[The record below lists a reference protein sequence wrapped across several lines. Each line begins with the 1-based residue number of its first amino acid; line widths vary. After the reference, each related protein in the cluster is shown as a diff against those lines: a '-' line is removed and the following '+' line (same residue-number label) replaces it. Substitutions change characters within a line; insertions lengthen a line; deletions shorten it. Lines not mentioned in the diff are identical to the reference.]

1 MSPVSTLNI
10 ATDFQRD
17 GYVVV
22 RGVFEGDLLDSMRRD
37 FDRIVEQILGSG
49 EDVNARWAGAE
60 KLGPQDSVVLHTHN
74 VQQFSAVW
82 MRALL
87 HQPFLDLARA
97 LLGDDVVLHHTKLFV
112 KPPEKGAPF
121 PMHQDWDYFPT
132 IKDTMLAAV
141 IHLTEATDEMGCLRV
156 VPGSHK
162 LGRIVESQGQGEEFA
177 ERFPLSQAI
186 PLVAQPGDVVIFHY
200 LTVHGSMPNTSKKTR
215 KTVLVQLHSGDD
227 EVEPGNA
234 HPNECLALS
243 GFNHRMTRS
252 RANRA
257 E

>member
-1 MSPVSTLNI
+1 MQTI
-10 ATDFQRD
+10 AQGFAQSYRQD
-17 GYVVV
+17 GFALARSVFAG
-22 RGVFEGDLLDSMRRD
+22 GVLEAMQRD
-37 FDRIVEQILGSG
+37 FDRIVEQILASG

-87 HQPFLDLARA
+87 HPPFLDLARA
-97 LLGDDVVLHHTKLFV
+97 LLGDNVVLHHTKLFV

-121 PMHQDWDYFPT
+121 PMHQDWGYFPT
-132 IKDTMLAAV
+132 LRDTMLAV
-141 IHLTEATDEMGCLRV
+141 VVHLTEATDDMGCLRV

-162 LGRIVESQGQGEEFA
+162 LGRIPASQGQGDAFA
-177 ERFPLSQAI
+177 ERFPLSAAL
-186 PLVAQPGDVVIFHY
+186 PVEAQPGDVLFFHY
-200 LTVHGSMPNTSKKTR
+200 LTVHGSMPNTSGKTR

-227 EVEPGNA
+227 ELEPGNA
-234 HPNECLALS
+234 HPNEALALS
-243 GFNHRMTRS
+243 GFNARMSRS